1 MYQSHWCHLWPSNLP
16 SSKSSS
22 CLATA
27 FAAAPPSRGA
37 FAEVQLLAEVL
48 AAGIAFV
55 VAEAAMAGLGWLLL
69 VETVGELV
77 VKSVTSCWEEEE
89 AEVEVV
95 DVGAA
100 FLMVQMRVSSFEGWS
115 GSELEGQSCG
125 P

>member
-1 MYQSHWCHLWPSNLP
+1 M
-16 SSKSSS
+16 
-22 CLATA
+22 
-27 FAAAPPSRGA
+27 
-37 FAEVQLLAEVL
+37 AEVL

-77 VKSVTSCWEEEE
+77 VMSVISCWEEEE

-115 GSELEGQSCG
+115 GSELEGQCCG